1 MNPGMNPAKA
11 PGAGQEQ
18 ADAPIMRC
26 VGDTCLVVD
35 FGQGVDLE
43 LNRRVVAFAQ
53 RVRDAALPG
62 VDDIVPSFT
71 TVGLH
76 FRPEAVP
83 TRPGLT
89 PLAAVEAAARELLQA
104 ACDAQA
110 RAPRVVEIPVCYGGD
125 WGPDLDELAAR
136 AGITPAEL
144 VRRHAHGLRSVFM
157 VGFAPGHPY
166 MGLWDE
172 AFDLPRRA
180 TPRPRVPAGTVGV
193 ANRQCVIYPF
203 ELPSGWNLIGRT
215 PLALFDPRA
224 RAPCLLA
231 PGDHVRFIPVDR
243 EDFELLRER
252 ADA

>member
-1 MNPGMNPAKA
+1 
-11 PGAGQEQ
+11 
-18 ADAPIMRC
+18 
-26 VGDTCLVVD
+26 
-35 FGQGVDLE
+35 
-43 LNRRVVAFAQ
+43 
-53 RVRDAALPG
+53 
-62 VDDIVPSFT
+62 
-71 TVGLH
+71 
-76 FRPEAVP
+76 
-83 TRPGLT
+83 
-89 PLAAVEAAARELLQA
+89 
-104 ACDAQA
+104 
-110 RAPRVVEIPVCYGGD
+110 
-125 WGPDLDELAAR
+125 
-136 AGITPAEL
+136 
-144 VRRHAHGLRSVFM
+144 
-157 VGFAPGHPY
+157 